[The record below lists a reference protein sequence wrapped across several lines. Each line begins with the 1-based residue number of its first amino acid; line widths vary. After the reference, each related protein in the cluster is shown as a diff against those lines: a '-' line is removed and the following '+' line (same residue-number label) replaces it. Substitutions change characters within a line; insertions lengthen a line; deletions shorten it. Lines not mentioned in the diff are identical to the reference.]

1 MIKWE
6 SYKGISA
13 DQCRS
18 MIVTMQCNCNDDD
31 GDGHADDGDDC
42 GDDGRVGWMHC
53 SALVASQI
61 QSLIIKFSCYSGPVQ
76 CSGVHHL
83 CTFEEGFPKTKTS
96 SETEKTLNF
105 SISRSLIQESCMTL
119 LQSNIEKTGP
129 KSLCL
134 FSCSWVRWI
143 FLKLLIPGDF
153 WVQFYWP
160 IGQCQ
165 NRWNLFFGGA
175 SLNPCN
181 MLQIFLC
188 TDT

>member
-1 MIKWE
+1 MKINDCDN
-6 SYKGISA
+6 A
-13 DQCRS
+13 
-18 MIVTMQCNCNDDD
+18 MQLQWWWRWCPCWWW
-31 GDGHADDGDDC
+31 
-42 GDDGRVGWMHC
+42 RRLWWRWPSWMD
-53 SALVASQI
+53 ALVASQI
-61 QSLIIKFSCYSGPVQ
+61 QSLIIKFSCYSDPVQ

-119 LQSNIEKTGP
+119 LQSNIERTGP

-134 FSCSWVRWI
+134 FSCSWVHWI

-165 NRWNLFFGGA
+165 NRLTLFFWWGF
-175 SLNPCN
+175 P
-181 MLQIFLC
+181 
-188 TDT
+188 